1 MQNILGNKRVE
12 TIVSDNSKCVGS
24 ISNEKTNKL
33 YWFVKHDDK
42 DVILEF
48 YQQDGNNICAPIF
61 VDTKANT
68 SQAVLKFPND
78 IITGI
83 NIIDDLLLWTD
94 NYNEPRKINI
104 NRSIQGTTDINT
116 HTKLVVNNIVTANDV
131 EEKHITVVKTRPL
144 EVPTIITEVV
154 NEDTEDVRLFEKDFV
169 RFSFRYK
176 YAD

>member
-1 MQNILGNKRVE
+1 MNVQVSTSEGSDVGTVQNILGNKRVE

-24 ISNEKTNKL
+24 ISNEKTNTL
-33 YWFVKHDDK
+33 YWLVKHDDK

-48 YQQDGNNICAPIF
+48 YQQDGNNICAPVF
-61 VDTKANT
+61 VDTKVNT
-68 SQAVLKFPND
+68 SEAVLKFPDD
-78 IITGI
+78 IVTGI

-116 HTKLVVNNIVTANDV
+116 HTKLVVNNIVTADDV

-144 EVPTIITEVV
+144 EG
-154 NEDTEDVRLFEKDFV
+154 
-169 RFSFRYK
+169 RYSSK
-176 YAD
+176 YFI